1 MICSGGNLGGLA
13 EQVAGDRSG
22 VSSAAVLPEVNGLP
36 GAQQQLSVTDTQA
49 EGLAGERG
57 SDVGRHVIGSFVVM
71 QITAVFRNGIGH
83 PCIEVLQHPWISVLV
98 DREACAGVQTGE
110 IQHALLKAR
119 APDPGVQSSVQAGE
133 ALPRGLDRNLM
144 QDLLHAHRSPAFS
157 SYFACCSSV

>member
-1 MICSGGNLGGLA
+1 M
-13 EQVAGDRSG
+13 
-22 VSSAAVLPEVNGLP
+22 
-36 GAQQQLSVTDTQA
+36 
-49 EGLAGERG
+49 
-57 SDVGRHVIGSFVVM
+57 
-71 QITAVFRNGIGH
+71 FRNGIGH